1 MHSCPRMNCEE
12 FVISPIQVSIP
23 LVKDSLRCLVNT
35 VVFCRC
41 IGEHDILD
49 CQEDRSELLN
59 IDFFRMKEVGTKTDF
74 NGVIE
79 HKIKEF
85 CRKLEMSSE
94 GSLVFVLAFF
104 VPRQRPMNKSFWD
117 LLSTPL
123 DDKAVFEKWK
133 FQVDLCSRRTISSDV
148 EEAFTNETEA
158 IESAKHQIRERMY
171 YIIRKINDRMDHLP
185 SPPSDQTPYHVD
197 ISYIPSIPKAKSIPG
212 SPQTTP
218 QMLWS
223 PKSIAQSIRS
233 IPFIT

>member
-1 MHSCPRMNCEE
+1 MNCEE
-12 FVISPIQVSIP
+12 FVINPVQVTMP
-23 LVKDSLRCLVNT
+23 LIKDCLRCLVNT

-41 IGEHDILD
+41 VGDMGLLE
-49 CQEDRSELLN
+49 CQEDRSELLG
-59 IDFFRMKEVGTKTDF
+59 IEYCRMKEVGMKTDF

-79 HKIKEF
+79 HNIKEF
-85 CRKLEMSSE
+85 CRKLETSND

-104 VPRQRPMNKSFWD
+104 VPRQRPATRSFWD

-133 FQVDLCSRRTISSDV
+133 FQIDLASNRTNSFDV
-148 EEAFTNETEA
+148 AEAANAEREA
-158 IESAKHQIRERMY
+158 IECAKNQIRERMY

-185 SPPSDQTPYHVD
+185 CPPSDQIPFHFD

-212 SPQTTP
+212 SPQSTP

>member
-1 MHSCPRMNCEE
+1 MNCEE
-12 FVISPIQVSIP
+12 FVFNPVQVTMP
-23 LVKDSLRCLVNT
+23 LIKDSLRCLVNT

-41 IGEHDILD
+41 VGDMGLLE
-49 CQEDRSELLN
+49 CQEDRSELLG
-59 IDFFRMKEVGTKTDF
+59 IEYCRMKEVGMKTDF

-79 HKIKEF
+79 HNIKEF
-85 CRKLEMSSE
+85 CRKLETSSD

-104 VPRQRPMNKSFWD
+104 VPRQRPAARSFWD

-133 FQVDLCSRRTISSDV
+133 FQIDLASNRTNSFDV
-148 EEAFTNETEA
+148 AEAAHAEREA
-158 IESAKHQIRERMY
+158 IESAKNQIRERMY

-185 SPPSDQTPYHVD
+185 CPPSDQIPFHFD

-212 SPQTTP
+212 SPQSTP

>member
-1 MHSCPRMNCEE
+1 MNCEE
-12 FVISPIQVSIP
+12 FVINPIQVAIP

-35 VVFCRC
+35 VLFCRC
-41 IGEHDILD
+41 VGDSLE
-49 CQEDRSELLN
+49 CQDDRSELLG
-59 IDFFRMKEVGTKTDF
+59 IEFCRMKESGTKTDF

-85 CRKLEMSSE
+85 CRKLETTSD

-104 VPRQRPMNKSFWD
+104 VPRQRPAARSFWD

-133 FQVDLCSRRTISSDV
+133 FQVDLARRASIDV
-148 EEAFTNETEA
+148 SEVAEFEKEA
-158 IESAKHQIRERMY
+158 IESARAQIRERMY

-185 SPPSDQTPYHVD
+185 CPPSDQIPFHFD
-197 ISYIPSIPKAKSIPG
+197 ISYIPSIPRGKSIPG
-212 SPQTTP
+212 SPQSTP